1 MLLVP
6 LVLLAAE
13 FGLRLAGYGFAPDFF
28 IPHPAAG
35 PGRLVENP
43 RYAWRFMSPTLA
55 RPPEPVVFSARKPPG
70 TCRVFIFGESAA
82 EGDPAPPFGFARLLE
97 VLLRERRP
105 GTRFEVINTAFTAIN
120 SHVIRP
126 IARQCAGLEGDVW
139 VIYMGNNEVI
149 GPFGLTPVLGRAQ
162 LSLPLIR
169 AGVALRATRLGQ
181 AATALADLVCPSEA
195 AARGW
200 GGMSMFREYEVPA
213 DDPRLSGVYAHFER
227 NLRDIV
233 RYGRNS
239 GAALVL
245 CTVASNLRDFAPLG
259 AAHRAGLD
267 GKTRAQWEQLYQ
279 AGTDAEAAGDLA
291 RALEVFN
298 RAAVLDDQFADLQ
311 FRLGRCLLRAGR
323 TNEAR
328 QHFVRARDLDTLR
341 FRTDTRLNAII
352 RDTART
358 AAGPGGRLV
367 DAEALFARASPDGIP
382 GTEWFYEHVHFNF
395 AGNYRLARAVAEA
408 VSDLLPEP
416 VRARAEGA
424 PDWLSEAEC
433 ARRLGYSAA
442 QERDIWEVM
451 RRRFAEPI
459 YRRQLDDAQRQAE
472 VDQRLEALRGEA
484 KPGARQRAAQRVR
497 EALAGAPDDPVLHA
511 LLARTLAAAGQA
523 EAALS
528 AWAEVLA
535 RRPHDATALCER
547 AELLLG
553 LGRTPEAA
561 AEYRRALEVNPHHA
575 RAHEGLGLL
584 LANQGARTEAVRH
597 LRRALRLDPTR
608 APAAETL
615 ARLSARRVE

>member
-6 LVLLAAE
+6 LVVLAAE

-43 RYAWRFMSPTLA
+43 CYAWRFMSPTLA
-55 RPPEPVVFSARKPPG
+55 RPPEPVMFPARKPPG

-97 VLLRERRP
+97 VLLREHHP

-162 LSLPLIR
+162 LPLPLIR

-181 AATALADLVCPSEA
+181 AVTALADLVRPSEA

-213 DDPRLSGVYAHFER
+213 DDPRLGAVYTHFAR
-227 NLRDIV
+227 NLQDII
-233 RYGRNS
+233 RYGRDS

-259 AAHRAGLD
+259 AAHRADLD
-267 GKTRAQWEQLYQ
+267 GKARAQWEQLYQ
-279 AGTDAEAAGDLA
+279 AGTDAEAAGDLT
-291 RALEVFN
+291 RALEAFN
-298 RAAVLDDQFADLQ
+298 RAAALDDQSADLH

-328 QHFVRARDLDTLR
+328 QHFVQARDLDTLR
-341 FRTDTRLNAII
+341 FRTDTRLNALI
-352 RDTART
+352 RDAAR

-382 GTEWFYEHVHFNF
+382 GAEWFYEHVHFNF

-408 VSDLLPEP
+408 VSELLPEP
-416 VRARAEGA
+416 LRARTEGA

-433 ARRLGYSAA
+433 ARRLGYSAV

-451 RRRFAEPI
+451 RRRFEEPI
-459 YRRQLDDAQRQAE
+459 YRRQLDDAQRRAE
-472 VDQRLEALRGEA
+472 VDRRLEALRGEA

-511 LLARTLAAAGQA
+511 LLARTLAAAGQM

-528 AWAEVLA
+528 AWAEVLT
-535 RRPHDATALCER
+535 RRPHDATARCER

-553 LGRTPEAA
+553 LGRTAEAA
-561 AEYRRALEVNPHHA
+561 AEYRRALEVNPDHA

-584 LANQGARTEAVRH
+584 LANQGARAEAVRH

-608 APAAETL
+608 TSAAEML